1 MTALVDELLEAW
13 RSGVP
18 LDLAEKPVAPPQT
31 LDEAYAAQAEHL
43 VRRLAILGGAQTG
56 YKLGATS
63 TATMQALGFAE
74 PFHGPIL
81 SAWTHASPATLRRG
95 GFFICAIEL
104 EVGFHI
110 GADIVDPQ
118 IDAAGL
124 RDSIAEVFPT
134 LEVADS
140 RFLQKQ
146 RPGPEAIVADLGN
159 AGALVVGAPVAN
171 WRALDLETLPV
182 TLMANG
188 EAVASGSGA
197 LVVGGPLGQLL
208 RFARA
213 RAAMGAPLKAGD
225 IVSSGSCIPPWPAP
239 VGPAPVGPAQVGGG
253 LTLLG
258 RLGGGH
264 DGGLGEVSLTLV

>member
-18 LDLAEKPVAPPQT
+18 LDLAEKPVAAPQA

-43 VRRLAILGGAQTG
+43 ARRLAILGGAQTG

-95 GFFICAIEL
+95 DFFICAIEL
-104 EVGFHI
+104 EVGFRI

-171 WRALDLETLPV
+171 WRALDLESLPV
-182 TLMANG
+182 TLLANG

-208 RFARA
+208 RFARN

-239 VGPAPVGPAQVGGG
+239 IGPAPAGGG
-253 LTLLG
+253 LTLVG
-258 RLGGGH
+258 RFGDAHG
-264 DGGLGEVSLTLV
+264 DLGEVSLTLV

>member
-1 MTALVDELLEAW
+1 MQGRWEMTALVDELVGAW

-18 LDLAEKPVAPPQT
+18 LDLAERPVATPQT
-31 LDEAYAAQAEHL
+31 LDEAYVAQAEHL
-43 VRRLAILGGAQTG
+43 ARRIAISGGVQTG

-63 TATMQALGFAE
+63 TATMKALGFAE

-95 GFFICAIEL
+95 DFFVCAIEL
-104 EVGFHI
+104 EVGFRI
-110 GADIVDPQ
+110 GADILDPQ
-118 IDAAGL
+118 IDAAAL

-140 RFLQKQ
+140 RFRQKQ

-159 AGALVVGAPVAN
+159 AGALVIGAPVAN
-171 WRALDLETLPV
+171 WRALDLEAMAV
-182 TLMANG
+182 TLMADG

-197 LVVGGPLGQLL
+197 LVVDGPLGQLL
-208 RFARA
+208 RFARS

-239 VGPAPVGPAQVGGG
+239 VGPAPAGAGR

-258 RLGGGH
+258 HLQ
-264 DGGLGEVSLTLV
+264 GLGEVSLTLT